1 MYCVLAWGVGYARVR
16 VEDDPPLV
24 AGQGVV
30 GGPRTGAAQP
40 GHVAVLPVLL
50 ELEPEVVVRAGAGPL
65 YPHADD
71 FEHDLKPLS
80 HGDVVKAVH
89 VVLVLP
95 RVVLRLDVAHVGDHR
110 GVAAFKQDMVQKV
123 GLFWFF
129 NRFM

>member
-1 MYCVLAWGVGYARVR
+1 MCTVLAWGVGYARVR

-30 GGPRTGAAQP
+30 GGPRPGAAQF
-40 GHVAVLPVLL
+40 GHVAVLTVLL
-50 ELEPEVVVRAGAGPL
+50 VLELEVVVRAGAGPL

-71 FEHDLKPLS
+71 LDHDLQPLP

-95 RVVLRLDVAHVGDHR
+95 RVVL
-110 GVAAFKQDMVQKV
+110 
-123 GLFWFF
+123 
-129 NRFM
+129 